1 MSRIL
6 YAWELGT
13 GYGHLG
19 SVLPLAVRL
28 RARGHEVVFA
38 RRDLTPPERFLG
50 RRGFA
55 LLQAPVWLSERRGL
69 DLPVSYAEML
79 ANFGFLDRAGLTG
92 MVKAWR
98 QLYALVQPDLL
109 VIDHAPTALL
119 AVRGTGSPLVVIAT
133 VL

>member
-38 RRDLTPPERFLG
+38 LRDLTHAERFLG
-50 RRGFA
+50 RRGFP

-79 ANFGFLDRAGLTG
+79 ANFGYR
-92 MVKAWR
+92 
-98 QLYALVQPDLL
+98 
-109 VIDHAPTALL
+109 
-119 AVRGTGSPLVVIAT
+119 VVLMYIAEDGGE
-133 VL
+133 